1 LFLKTGFL
9 DRINIMTKAKIGI
22 MCLTTRRMSLMNTHA
37 KQLAKCKYR
46 NFHIYILGDAVPQE
60 IKNLFNEQLPQNST
74 VVDGFA
80 PGDGN
85 YMEKIIHGIGRE
97 HEFSV
102 KMDEDCILLSD
113 GWDRFFNLI
122 ESMTNQDLFC
132 TGAISNGV
140 PTCDFF
146 VNNFIPNSKQIV
158 NNLFSLTSYG
168 VGGGVDYS
176 LLNYAKPQTVGD
188 WNPNAFYQAV
198 KQINHY
204 YKGIHPVRMNFSV
217 AKFINDMIFEAF
229 PQSMRVVE
237 GEIIRN
243 TDYPY
248 FCNSFF
254 GIRTEDWK
262 TIVSRRDLFIDPY
275 EEVPL
280 NRYWK
285 ETGRNM
291 LIDTGIPILHTMYNW
306 TRNWDYENKLV
317 EKINEVF
324 ADA

>member
-1 LFLKTGFL
+1 MKQ
-9 DRINIMTKAKIGI
+9 AKIGI

-37 KQLAKCKYR
+37 RQLAKCKYR
-46 NFHIYILGDAVPQE
+46 NFHIYVLGDAVPQD
-60 IKNLFNEQLPQNST
+60 IKELFAEQLPDNST

-85 YMEKIIHGIGRE
+85 YMEKIIHGINRG

-113 GWDRFFNLI
+113 GWDRFFSLI
-122 ESMTNQDLFC
+122 ESMTADDLFC
-132 TGAISNGV
+132 TGSISNGV

-146 VNNFIPNSKQIV
+146 VENFLPNSKQII
-158 NNLFSLTSYG
+158 NNLFSLTQYG

-176 LLNYAKPQTVGD
+176 ALNAVKSAAIGD
-188 WNPNAFYQAV
+188 WNRTKFYDAV
-198 KQINHY
+198 KAIPHF
-204 YKGIHPVRMNFSV
+204 YKGIHPVRINFSV
-217 AKFINDMIFEAF
+217 AKFINDMIFAGQ
-229 PQSMRVVE
+229 PNTMRVVK

-243 TDYPY
+243 KDYPY

-254 GIRTEDWK
+254 GIRTADWR
-262 TIVSRRDLFIDPY
+262 TIISRKDLFIDVY

-291 LIDTGIPILHTMYNW
+291 LVDTGIPILHTMYNW
-306 TRNWDYENKLV
+306 TRNWEYENDLV
-317 EKINEVF
+317 VKINEVF